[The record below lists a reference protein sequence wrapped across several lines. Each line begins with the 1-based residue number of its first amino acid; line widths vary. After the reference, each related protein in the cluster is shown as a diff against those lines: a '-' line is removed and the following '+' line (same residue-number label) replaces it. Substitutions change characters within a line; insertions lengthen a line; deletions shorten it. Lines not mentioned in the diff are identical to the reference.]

1 MFLVFSLITL
11 GGAISL
17 LLQRNAILA
26 GLCMLLCFFG
36 IAGLFLLLSNPVA
49 AALHVIVYSGA
60 ITILVLFVV
69 MLLQAHKEEAA
80 NRPMLVHKILSIVL
94 VLALSAGVVLLVGGS
109 QKLAAMEGAIPRQSA
124 TQITIQGTGPNM
136 LTLQQ
141 LGEHLFNDHL
151 VALEAVGLL
160 LLAAMVAAV
169 LLVKKEAK

>member
-1 MFLVFSLITL
+1 MFLAFSLITL

-17 LLQRNAILA
+17 LMQRNAVIA
-26 GLCMLLCFFG
+26 GLCMLLSFFG

-80 NRPMLVHKILSIVL
+80 NRPMRVHKSLSVVL
-94 VLALSAGVVLLVGGS
+94 VLALFVGAVMLVSGS
-109 QKLAAMEGAIPRQSA
+109 KKLAAMDGAIPA
-124 TQITIQGTGPNM
+124 QGNGPDM
-136 LTLQQ
+136 VTLQK
-141 LGEHLFNDHL
+141 LGEQLFNDHI
-151 VALEAVGLL
+151 VALEVVGLL

-169 LLVKKEAK
+169 LLVKKETK

>member
-1 MFLVFSLITL
+1 MFLAFSLIAL

-17 LLQRNAILA
+17 FMQRNAVLA

-36 IAGLFLLLSNPVA
+36 VAGLFLLLSNPVA

-69 MLLQAHKEEAA
+69 MLLQAHRDEGAS
-80 NRPMLVHKILSIVL
+80 RPMLVHKCLSAILVL
-94 VLALSAGVVLLVGGS
+94 VLSAGAIMLVGGS
-109 QKLAAMEGAIPRQSA
+109 KKLAAMDGSLPPHSK
-124 TQITIQGTGPNM
+124 GPDAAA
-136 LTLQQ
+136 LQR
-141 LGEHLFNDHL
+141 LGEQLFSDHI
-151 VALEAVGLL
+151 VALEAAGLL

>member
-1 MFLVFSLITL
+1 MFLAFSLITL

-17 LLQRNAILA
+17 LMQRNAILA

-69 MLLQAHKEEAA
+69 MLLQAHKDEKAS
-80 NRPMLVHKILSIVL
+80 RPMWIHKSLSAVL
-94 VLALSAGVVLLVGGS
+94 ILALAAGAVMLVGGS
-109 QKLAAMEGAIPRQSA
+109 KKLAAMDDALPKQNAGAD
-124 TQITIQGTGPNM
+124 M
-136 LTLQQ
+136 VTLQQ
-141 LGEHLFNDHL
+141 LGEQLFSDHL
-151 VALEAVGLL
+151 VALETVGIL

-169 LLVKKEAK
+169 LLVKKEAKQ